1 MMEKP
6 KIIFFGTPSF
16 AVKSLELI
24 NSNCDVLCVVTSQ
37 DKKSGRGLKI
47 HQSEVKKF
55 SVMNNI
61 LIKQPMDLKN
71 FDFINQI
78 KSMNADLFIVVA
90 FKKIPKEVY
99 SIPKL
104 GTINLHA
111 SLLPNYRGAAPINWA
126 LINNEK
132 VTGVTTFFIN
142 ERIDHGDIISKK
154 EVLIDSN
161 DDYRSLYRKLSVIG
175 SNLLL
180 ETIMLVF
187 KGKFQIIKQSK
198 VINDK
203 KAPKLNSKN
212 TRINWEDNTERI
224 LGMIKGLSPSPGSW
238 TILKNGDD
246 EVRMK
251 IIKANFYRNNLF
263 DKKKLG
269 KLSIIGNNIYINTKE
284 GQINCSIVQI
294 ENKKE
299 MSTKD
304 LLNGYKFDENSY
316 VY

>member
-1 MMEKP
+1 MEKP
-6 KIIFFGTPSF
+6 KIIFFGTPDF
-16 AVKSLELI
+16 ALKSLELI
-24 NSNCDVLCVVTSQ
+24 NSHCDILCVVTSQ
-37 DKKSGRGLKI
+37 DKKSGRGLRI

-55 SVMNNI
+55 SIINNI
-61 LIKQPMDLKN
+61 MIKQPEDLRN
-71 FDFINQI
+71 IDFINQI

-90 FKKIPKEVY
+90 YRKIPKEVY

-111 SLLPNYRGAAPINWA
+111 SLLPDYRGAAPINWA

-142 ERIDHGDIISKK
+142 EKIDHGDIISKK
-154 EVLIDSN
+154 EVLIDN
-161 DDYRSLYRKLSVIG
+161 DDDYKSLYRKLSIIG

-180 ETIMLVF
+180 ETIMMVF
-187 KGKFQIIKQSK
+187 KGKFQIISQSK
-198 VINDK
+198 VNNKK
-203 KAPKLNSKN
+203 KAPKLNSEN
-212 TRINWEDNTERI
+212 TRINWKDNTERI
-224 LGMIKGLSPSPGSW
+224 LGMIRGLSPSPGSW

-251 IIKANFYRNNLF
+251 IIKANFYRNNLL
-263 DKKKLG
+263 DKKNLG
-269 KLSIIGNNIYINTKE
+269 KLSIIGNNIYINTKG
-284 GQINCSIVQI
+284 GQINCTIVQI

-299 MSTKD
+299 MSAKD
-304 LLNGYKFDENSY
+304 LLNGYQIHENSY

>member
-1 MMEKP
+1 MEKP
-6 KIIFFGTPSF
+6 RIIFFGTPDF
-16 AVKSLELI
+16 ALKSLELI
-24 NSNCDVLCVVTSQ
+24 NSHCDILCVVTSQ
-37 DKKSGRGLKI
+37 DKKSGRGLRI

-55 SVMNNI
+55 SIINNI
-61 LIKQPMDLKN
+61 LIKQPEDLKN
-71 FDFINQI
+71 IDFINQI

-90 FKKIPKEVY
+90 FRKIPKEVY

-111 SLLPNYRGAAPINWA
+111 SLLPDYRGAAPINWA

-142 ERIDHGDIISKK
+142 EKIDHGDIISKK
-154 EVLIDSN
+154 EVLIDN
-161 DDYRSLYRKLSVIG
+161 DDDYKSLYRKLSIIG

-180 ETIMLVF
+180 ETIMIVF
-187 KGKFQIIKQSK
+187 KGKFQIISQSK
-198 VINDK
+198 VNNKK
-203 KAPKLNSKN
+203 KAPKLNSEN

-224 LGMIKGLSPSPGSW
+224 LGMIRGLSPSPGSW
-238 TILKNGDD
+238 TILKNGDN

-251 IIKANFYRNNLF
+251 IIKANFSRNNLL
-263 DKKKLG
+263 DKKNLG
-269 KLSIIGNNIYINTKE
+269 KLSIVGNKIYINTKG
-284 GQINCSIVQI
+284 GQINCTIVQI

-299 MSTKD
+299 MSAKD
-304 LLNGYKFDENSY
+304 LLNGYQIHENSY

>member
-1 MMEKP
+1 MEKP
-6 KIIFFGTPSF
+6 KIIFFGTPDF
-16 AVKSLELI
+16 ALKSLELI
-24 NSNCDVLCVVTSQ
+24 NTHCDILCVVTSQ
-37 DKKSGRGLKI
+37 DKKSGRGLRI

-55 SVMNNI
+55 SIINNI
-61 LIKQPMDLKN
+61 LIKQPEDLKN
-71 FDFINQI
+71 IDFINQI

-90 FKKIPKEVY
+90 FRKIPKEVY

-111 SLLPNYRGAAPINWA
+111 SLLPDYRGAAPINWA

-142 ERIDHGDIISKK
+142 EKIDHGDIISKK
-154 EVLIDSN
+154 EVLIDN
-161 DDYRSLYRKLSVIG
+161 DDDYKSLYRKLSIIG

-180 ETIMLVF
+180 ETIMMVY
-187 KGKFQIIKQSK
+187 KGKFQIISQSK
-198 VINDK
+198 VNNKK
-203 KAPKLNSKN
+203 KAPKLNSEN

-224 LGMIKGLSPSPGSW
+224 LGMIRGLSPSPGSW
-238 TILKNGDD
+238 TILKNGDN

-251 IIKANFYRNNLF
+251 IIKANFYRNNLL
-263 DKKKLG
+263 DKKNLG
-269 KLSIIGNNIYINTKE
+269 KLSIVGNNIYINTKG
-284 GQINCSIVQI
+284 GQINCTIVQI

-299 MSTKD
+299 MSAKD
-304 LLNGYKFDENSY
+304 LLNGYQIHENSY

>member
-1 MMEKP
+1 MEKP
-6 KIIFFGTPSF
+6 KIIFFGTPDF
-16 AVKSLELI
+16 ALKSLELI
-24 NSNCDVLCVVTSQ
+24 NSHCDILCVVTSQ
-37 DKKSGRGLKI
+37 DKKSGRGLRI

-55 SVMNNI
+55 SIINNL
-61 LIKQPMDLKN
+61 LIKQPEDLKN
-71 FDFINQI
+71 IDFINQI

-90 FKKIPKEVY
+90 FRKIPKEVY

-111 SLLPNYRGAAPINWA
+111 SLLPDYRGAAPINWA

-142 ERIDHGDIISKK
+142 EKIDHGDIISKK
-154 EVLIDSN
+154 EVLIDN
-161 DDYRSLYRKLSVIG
+161 DDDYKSLYRKLSIIG

-180 ETIMLVF
+180 ETIMTVF
-187 KGKFQIIKQSK
+187 KGKFQIISQSK
-198 VINDK
+198 VNNKK
-203 KAPKLNSKN
+203 KAPKLNSEN
-212 TRINWEDNTERI
+212 TRINWEDNTEKI
-224 LGMIKGLSPSPGSW
+224 LGMIRGLSPSPGSW
-238 TILKNGDD
+238 TILKNGDN

-251 IIKANFYRNNLF
+251 IIKANFYRNNLL
-263 DKKKLG
+263 DKKNLG
-269 KLSIIGNNIYINTKE
+269 KLSIVDNNIYINTKG

-299 MSTKD
+299 MSAKD
-304 LLNGYKFDENSY
+304 LLNGYQIHENSY

>member
-1 MMEKP
+1 MEKP
-6 KIIFFGTPSF
+6 KIIFFGTPDF
-16 AVKSLELI
+16 ALKSLELI
-24 NSNCDVLCVVTSQ
+24 NSHCDILCVVTSQ
-37 DKKSGRGLKI
+37 DKKSGRGLRI

-55 SVMNNI
+55 SIINSI
-61 LIKQPMDLKN
+61 LIKQPEDLKN
-71 FDFINQI
+71 IDFINQI

-90 FKKIPKEVY
+90 FRKIPKEVY

-111 SLLPNYRGAAPINWA
+111 SLLPDYRGAAPINWA

-142 ERIDHGDIISKK
+142 EKIDHGDIISKK
-154 EVLIDSN
+154 EVLIDN
-161 DDYRSLYRKLSVIG
+161 DDDYKSLYRKLSIIG

-180 ETIMLVF
+180 ETIMIVF
-187 KGKFQIIKQSK
+187 KGKFQIISQPK
-198 VINDK
+198 VNNKK
-203 KAPKLNSKN
+203 KAPKLNSEN
-212 TRINWEDNTERI
+212 TRINWEDNTEKI
-224 LGMIKGLSPSPGSW
+224 LGMIRGLSPSPGSW
-238 TILKNGDD
+238 TILKNGDN

-251 IIKANFYRNNLF
+251 IIKANFYRNNLL
-263 DKKKLG
+263 DKKNLG
-269 KLSIIGNNIYINTKE
+269 KLSIVDNNIYINTKG

-299 MSTKD
+299 MSAKD
-304 LLNGYKFDENSY
+304 LLNGYQIHENSY

>member
-1 MMEKP
+1 MEKP
-6 KIIFFGTPSF
+6 RIIFFGTPDF
-16 AVKSLELI
+16 ALKSLELI
-24 NSNCDVLCVVTSQ
+24 NSHCDILCVVTSQ
-37 DKKSGRGLKI
+37 DKKSGRGLRI

-55 SVMNNI
+55 SIINNI
-61 LIKQPMDLKN
+61 LIKQPEDLKN
-71 FDFINQI
+71 IDFINQI

-90 FKKIPKEVY
+90 FRKIPKEVY

-111 SLLPNYRGAAPINWA
+111 SLLPDYRGAAPINWA

-142 ERIDHGDIISKK
+142 EKIDHGDIISKK
-154 EVLIDSN
+154 EVLIDN
-161 DDYRSLYRKLSVIG
+161 DDDYKSLYRKLSIIG

-180 ETIMLVF
+180 ETIMMVF
-187 KGKFQIIKQSK
+187 KGKFQIISQSK
-198 VINDK
+198 VNNKK
-203 KAPKLNSKN
+203 KAPKLNSEN

-224 LGMIKGLSPSPGSW
+224 LGMIRGLSPSPGSW
-238 TILKNGDD
+238 TILKNGDN

-251 IIKANFYRNNLF
+251 IIKANFSRNNLL
-263 DKKKLG
+263 DKKNLG
-269 KLSIIGNNIYINTKE
+269 KLSIVGNKIYINTKG
-284 GQINCSIVQI
+284 GQINCTIVQI

-299 MSTKD
+299 MSAKD
-304 LLNGYKFDENSY
+304 LLNGYQIHENSY

>member
-1 MMEKP
+1 MEKP
-6 KIIFFGTPSF
+6 KIIFFGTPDF
-16 AVKSLELI
+16 ALKSLELI
-24 NSNCDVLCVVTSQ
+24 NTHCDILCVVTSQ
-37 DKKSGRGLKI
+37 DKKSGRGLRI

-55 SVMNNI
+55 SIINNI
-61 LIKQPMDLKN
+61 LIKQPEDLKN
-71 FDFINQI
+71 IDFINQI

-90 FKKIPKEVY
+90 FRKIPKEVY

-142 ERIDHGDIISKK
+142 EKIDHGDIISKK
-154 EVLIDSN
+154 EVLIDN
-161 DDYRSLYRKLSVIG
+161 DDDYKSLYRKLSIIG

-180 ETIMLVF
+180 ETIMMVY
-187 KGKFQIIKQSK
+187 KGKFQIISQSK
-198 VINDK
+198 VNNKK
-203 KAPKLNSKN
+203 KAPKLNSEN

-224 LGMIKGLSPSPGSW
+224 LGMIRGLSPSPGSW
-238 TILKNGDD
+238 TILKNGDN

-251 IIKANFYRNNLF
+251 IIKANFYRNNLL
-263 DKKKLG
+263 DKKNLG
-269 KLSIIGNNIYINTKE
+269 KLSIVDNNIYINTKG
-284 GQINCSIVQI
+284 GQINCSIVHI

-299 MSTKD
+299 MSAKD
-304 LLNGYKFDENSY
+304 LLNGYQIHENSY

>member
-1 MMEKP
+1 MEKP
-6 KIIFFGTPSF
+6 KIIFFGTPDF
-16 AVKSLELI
+16 ALKSLELI
-24 NSNCDVLCVVTSQ
+24 NSHCDILCVVTSQ
-37 DKKSGRGLKI
+37 DKKSGRGLRI

-55 SVMNNI
+55 SITNNI
-61 LIKQPMDLKN
+61 LIKQPEDLKN
-71 FDFINQI
+71 IDFINQI

-90 FKKIPKEVY
+90 FRKIPKEVY

-111 SLLPNYRGAAPINWA
+111 SLLPDYRGAAPINWA

-142 ERIDHGDIISKK
+142 EKIDHGDIISKK
-154 EVLIDSN
+154 EVLIDN
-161 DDYRSLYRKLSVIG
+161 DDDYKSLYRKLSIIG

-180 ETIMLVF
+180 ETIMMVF
-187 KGKFQIIKQSK
+187 EGKFQIISQSK
-198 VINDK
+198 VNNKK
-203 KAPKLNSKN
+203 KAPKLNSEN

-224 LGMIKGLSPSPGSW
+224 LGMIRGLSPSPGSW
-238 TILKNGDD
+238 TILRNGDN

-251 IIKANFYRNNLF
+251 IIKANFYRNNLL
-263 DKKKLG
+263 DKKNLG
-269 KLSIIGNNIYINTKE
+269 KLSIVGNNIYINTKG
-284 GQINCSIVQI
+284 GQINCTIVQI

-299 MSTKD
+299 MSAKD
-304 LLNGYKFDENSY
+304 LLNGYQIHENSY

>member
-1 MMEKP
+1 MEKP
-6 KIIFFGTPSF
+6 KIIFFGTPDF
-16 AVKSLELI
+16 ALKSLELI
-24 NSNCDVLCVVTSQ
+24 NSHCDILCVVTSQ
-37 DKKSGRGLKI
+37 DKKSGRGLRI

-55 SVMNNI
+55 SIINNI
-61 LIKQPMDLKN
+61 LIKQPEDLKN
-71 FDFINQI
+71 IDFINQI

-90 FKKIPKEVY
+90 FRKIPKEVY

-111 SLLPNYRGAAPINWA
+111 SLLPDYRGAAPINWA

-142 ERIDHGDIISKK
+142 EKIDHGDIISKK
-154 EVLIDSN
+154 EVLIDN
-161 DDYRSLYRKLSVIG
+161 DDDYKSLYRKLSIIG

-180 ETIMLVF
+180 ETIMIVF
-187 KGKFQIIKQSK
+187 KGKFQIISQPK
-198 VINDK
+198 VNNKK
-203 KAPKLNSKN
+203 KAPKLNSEN

-224 LGMIKGLSPSPGSW
+224 LGMIRGLSPSPGSW
-238 TILKNGDD
+238 TILKNGDN

-251 IIKANFYRNNLF
+251 IIKANFYRNNLL
-263 DKKKLG
+263 DKKNLG
-269 KLSIIGNNIYINTKE
+269 KLSIVDNNIYINTKG

-299 MSTKD
+299 MSAKD
-304 LLNGYKFDENSY
+304 LLNGYQIHENSY

>member
-1 MMEKP
+1 MERP
-6 KIIFFGTPSF
+6 KIIFFGTPDF
-16 AVKSLELI
+16 ALKSLELI
-24 NSNCDVLCVVTSQ
+24 NSHCDILCVVTSQ
-37 DKKSGRGLKI
+37 DKKSGRGLRI

-55 SVMNNI
+55 SIINNI
-61 LIKQPMDLKN
+61 MIKQPEDLRN
-71 FDFINQI
+71 IDFINQI

-90 FKKIPKEVY
+90 FRKIPKEVY
-99 SIPKL
+99 SVPKL

-111 SLLPNYRGAAPINWA
+111 SLLPDYRGAAPINWA

-142 ERIDHGDIISKK
+142 EKIDHGDIISKK
-154 EVLIDSN
+154 EVLIDN
-161 DDYRSLYRKLSVIG
+161 DDDYKSLYRKLSIIG

-180 ETIMLVF
+180 ETIMMVF
-187 KGKFQIIKQSK
+187 EGKFQIISQSK
-198 VINDK
+198 VNNKK
-203 KAPKLNSKN
+203 KAPKLNSEN

-224 LGMIKGLSPSPGSW
+224 LGMIRGLSPSPGSW

-251 IIKANFYRNNLF
+251 IIKANFYRNNLL
-263 DKKKLG
+263 DKKNLG
-269 KLSIIGNNIYINTKE
+269 KLSIVGNNIYINTKG
-284 GQINCSIVQI
+284 GQINCTIVQI

-299 MSTKD
+299 MSAKD
-304 LLNGYKFDENSY
+304 LLNGYQIHENSY

>member
-1 MMEKP
+1 MEKP
-6 KIIFFGTPSF
+6 KIIFFGTPDF
-16 AVKSLELI
+16 ALRSLELI
-24 NSNCDVLCVVTSQ
+24 NSHCDILCVVTSQ
-37 DKKSGRGLKI
+37 DKKSGRGLRI

-55 SVMNNI
+55 SIINNI
-61 LIKQPMDLKN
+61 MIKQPEDLRN
-71 FDFINQI
+71 IDFINQI

-90 FKKIPKEVY
+90 FRKIPKEVY
-99 SIPKL
+99 SVPKL

-111 SLLPNYRGAAPINWA
+111 SLLPDYRGAAPINWA

-142 ERIDHGDIISKK
+142 EKIDHGDIISKK
-154 EVLIDSN
+154 EVLIDN
-161 DDYRSLYRKLSVIG
+161 DDDYKSLYRKLSIIG

-180 ETIMLVF
+180 ETIMMVF
-187 KGKFQIIKQSK
+187 EGKFQIISQSK
-198 VINDK
+198 VNNKK
-203 KAPKLNSKN
+203 KAPKLNSEN

-224 LGMIKGLSPSPGSW
+224 LGMIRGLSPSPGSW

-251 IIKANFYRNNLF
+251 IIKANFYRNNLL
-263 DKKKLG
+263 DKKNLG
-269 KLSIIGNNIYINTKE
+269 RLSIVGNNIYINTKG
-284 GQINCSIVQI
+284 GQINCTIVQI

-299 MSTKD
+299 MSAKD
-304 LLNGYKFDENSY
+304 LLNGYQIHENSY

>member
-1 MMEKP
+1 MEKP
-6 KIIFFGTPSF
+6 KIIFFGTPDF
-16 AVKSLELI
+16 ALKSLELI
-24 NSNCDVLCVVTSQ
+24 NSHCDILCVVTSQ
-37 DKKSGRGLKI
+37 DKKSGRGLRI

-55 SVMNNI
+55 SIINNI
-61 LIKQPMDLKN
+61 LIKQPEDLKN
-71 FDFINQI
+71 IDFINQI

-90 FKKIPKEVY
+90 FRKIPKEVY

-111 SLLPNYRGAAPINWA
+111 SLLPDYRGAAPINWA

-142 ERIDHGDIISKK
+142 EKIDHGDIISKK
-154 EVLIDSN
+154 EVLIDN
-161 DDYRSLYRKLSVIG
+161 DDDYKSLYRKLSIIG

-180 ETIMLVF
+180 ETIMIVF
-187 KGKFQIIKQSK
+187 KGKFQIISQSK
-198 VINDK
+198 VNNKK
-203 KAPKLNSKN
+203 KAPKLNSEN
-212 TRINWEDNTERI
+212 TRINWEDNTEKI
-224 LGMIKGLSPSPGSW
+224 LGMIRGLSPSPGSW
-238 TILKNGDD
+238 TILKNGEN

-251 IIKANFYRNNLF
+251 IIKANFYRNNLL
-263 DKKKLG
+263 DKKNLG
-269 KLSIIGNNIYINTKE
+269 KLSIVDNNIYINTKG

-299 MSTKD
+299 MSAKD
-304 LLNGYKFDENSY
+304 LLNGYQIHENSY

>member
-1 MMEKP
+1 MEKP
-6 KIIFFGTPSF
+6 RIIFFGTPDF
-16 AVKSLELI
+16 ALKSLELI
-24 NSNCDVLCVVTSQ
+24 NSHCDILCVVTSQ
-37 DKKSGRGLKI
+37 DKKSGRGLRI

-55 SVMNNI
+55 SIINNI
-61 LIKQPMDLKN
+61 MIKQPEDLRN
-71 FDFINQI
+71 IDFINQI

-90 FKKIPKEVY
+90 FRKIPKEVY

-111 SLLPNYRGAAPINWA
+111 SLLPDYRGAAPINWA

-142 ERIDHGDIISKK
+142 EKIDHGDIISKK
-154 EVLIDSN
+154 EVLIDN
-161 DDYRSLYRKLSVIG
+161 DDDYKSLYRKLSIIG

-180 ETIMLVF
+180 ETIMMVF
-187 KGKFQIIKQSK
+187 KGKFQIISQSK
-198 VINDK
+198 VNNKK
-203 KAPKLNSKN
+203 KAPKLNSEN

-224 LGMIKGLSPSPGSW
+224 LGMIRGLSPSPGSW

-251 IIKANFYRNNLF
+251 IIKANFYRNNLL
-263 DKKKLG
+263 DKKNLG
-269 KLSIIGNNIYINTKE
+269 KLSIVGNNIYINTKG
-284 GQINCSIVQI
+284 GQINCTIVQI

-299 MSTKD
+299 MSAKD
-304 LLNGYKFDENSY
+304 LLNGYQIHENSY

>member
-1 MMEKP
+1 MGKP
-6 KIIFFGTPSF
+6 KIIFFGTPDF
-16 AVKSLELI
+16 ALKSLELI
-24 NSNCDVLCVVTSQ
+24 NSHCDILCVVTSQ
-37 DKKSGRGLKI
+37 DKKSGRGLRI

-55 SVMNNI
+55 SIINNI
-61 LIKQPMDLKN
+61 LIKQPEDLKN
-71 FDFINQI
+71 IDFINQI

-90 FKKIPKEVY
+90 FRKIPKEVY

-111 SLLPNYRGAAPINWA
+111 SLLPDYRGAAPINWA

-142 ERIDHGDIISKK
+142 EKIDHGDIISKK
-154 EVLIDSN
+154 EVLIDN
-161 DDYRSLYRKLSVIG
+161 DDDYKSLYRKLSIIG

-180 ETIMLVF
+180 ETIMIVF
-187 KGKFQIIKQSK
+187 KGKFQIISQSK
-198 VINDK
+198 VNNKK
-203 KAPKLNSKN
+203 KAPKLNSEN

-224 LGMIKGLSPSPGSW
+224 LGMIRGLSPSPGSW
-238 TILKNGDD
+238 TILKNGDN

-251 IIKANFYRNNLF
+251 IIKANFSKNNLL
-263 DKKKLG
+263 DKKNLG
-269 KLSIIGNNIYINTKE
+269 KLSIVGNNIYINTKG
-284 GQINCSIVQI
+284 GQINCTIVQI

-299 MSTKD
+299 MSAKD
-304 LLNGYKFDENSY
+304 LLNGYQIHENSY

>member
-1 MMEKP
+1 MEKP
-6 KIIFFGTPSF
+6 KIIFFGTPDF
-16 AVKSLELI
+16 ALKSLELI
-24 NSNCDVLCVVTSQ
+24 NSHCDILCVVTSQ
-37 DKKSGRGLKI
+37 DKKSGRGLRI

-55 SVMNNI
+55 SIINNI
-61 LIKQPMDLKN
+61 LIKQPEDLKN
-71 FDFINQI
+71 IDFINQI

-90 FKKIPKEVY
+90 FRKIPKEVY

-111 SLLPNYRGAAPINWA
+111 SLLPDYRGAAPINWA

-142 ERIDHGDIISKK
+142 EKIDHGDIISKK
-154 EVLIDSN
+154 EVLIDN
-161 DDYRSLYRKLSVIG
+161 DDDYKSLYRKLSIIG

-180 ETIMLVF
+180 ETIMIVF
-187 KGKFQIIKQSK
+187 KGKFQIISQSK
-198 VINDK
+198 VNNKK
-203 KAPKLNSKN
+203 KAPKLNSEN

-224 LGMIKGLSPSPGSW
+224 LGMIRGLSPSPGSW
-238 TILKNGDD
+238 TILKNGDN

-251 IIKANFYRNNLF
+251 IIKANFSKNNLL
-263 DKKKLG
+263 DKKNLG
-269 KLSIIGNNIYINTKE
+269 KLSIVGNNIYINTKG
-284 GQINCSIVQI
+284 GQINCTIVQI

-299 MSTKD
+299 MSAKD
-304 LLNGYKFDENSY
+304 LLNGYQIHENSS

>member
-1 MMEKP
+1 MEKP
-6 KIIFFGTPSF
+6 KIIFFGTPDF
-16 AVKSLELI
+16 ALKSLELI
-24 NSNCDVLCVVTSQ
+24 NSHCDILCVVTSQ
-37 DKKSGRGLKI
+37 DKKSGRGLRI

-55 SVMNNI
+55 SITNNI
-61 LIKQPMDLKN
+61 LIKQPEDLKN
-71 FDFINQI
+71 IDFINQI

-90 FKKIPKEVY
+90 FRKIPKEVY

-111 SLLPNYRGAAPINWA
+111 SLLPDYRGAAPINWA

-142 ERIDHGDIISKK
+142 EKIDHGDIISKK
-154 EVLIDSN
+154 EVLIDN
-161 DDYRSLYRKLSVIG
+161 DDDYKSLYRKLSIIG

-180 ETIMLVF
+180 ETIMIVF
-187 KGKFQIIKQSK
+187 KGKFQIISQSK
-198 VINDK
+198 VNNKK
-203 KAPKLNSKN
+203 KAPKLNSEN

-224 LGMIKGLSPSPGSW
+224 LGMIRGLSPSPGSW
-238 TILKNGDD
+238 TILRNGDN

-251 IIKANFYRNNLF
+251 IIKANFYRNNLL
-263 DKKKLG
+263 DKKNLG
-269 KLSIIGNNIYINTKE
+269 KLSIVGNNIYINTKG
-284 GQINCSIVQI
+284 GQINCTIVQI

-299 MSTKD
+299 MSAKD
-304 LLNGYKFDENSY
+304 LLNGYKIHENSH

>member
-1 MMEKP
+1 MEKP
-6 KIIFFGTPSF
+6 KIIFFGTPDF
-16 AVKSLELI
+16 ALKSLELI
-24 NSNCDVLCVVTSQ
+24 NTHCDILCVVTSQ
-37 DKKSGRGLKI
+37 DKKSGRGLRI

-55 SVMNNI
+55 SIINNI
-61 LIKQPMDLKN
+61 LIKQPEDLKN
-71 FDFINQI
+71 IDFINQI

-90 FKKIPKEVY
+90 FRKIPKEVY

-142 ERIDHGDIISKK
+142 EKIDHGDIISKK
-154 EVLIDSN
+154 EVLIDN
-161 DDYRSLYRKLSVIG
+161 DDDYKSLYRKLSIIG

-180 ETIMLVF
+180 ETIMIVF
-187 KGKFQIIKQSK
+187 KGKFQIISQPK
-198 VINDK
+198 VNNKK
-203 KAPKLNSKN
+203 KAPKLNSEN

-224 LGMIKGLSPSPGSW
+224 LGMIRGLSPSPGSW

-251 IIKANFYRNNLF
+251 IIKANFYRNNLL
-263 DKKKLG
+263 DKKNLG
-269 KLSIIGNNIYINTKE
+269 KLSIVGNNIYINTKG
-284 GQINCSIVQI
+284 GQINCTIVQI

-299 MSTKD
+299 MSAKD
-304 LLNGYKFDENSY
+304 LLNGYQIHENSY

>member
-1 MMEKP
+1 MEKP
-6 KIIFFGTPSF
+6 KIIFFGTPDF
-16 AVKSLELI
+16 ALKSLELI
-24 NSNCDVLCVVTSQ
+24 NSHCDILCVVTSQ
-37 DKKSGRGLKI
+37 DKKSGRGLRI

-55 SVMNNI
+55 SITNNI
-61 LIKQPMDLKN
+61 LIKQPEDLKN
-71 FDFINQI
+71 IDFINQI

-90 FKKIPKEVY
+90 FRKIPKEVY

-111 SLLPNYRGAAPINWA
+111 SLLPDYRGAAPINWA

-142 ERIDHGDIISKK
+142 EKIDHGDIISKK
-154 EVLIDSN
+154 EVLIDN
-161 DDYRSLYRKLSVIG
+161 DDDYKSLYRKLSIIG

-180 ETIMLVF
+180 ETIMIVF
-187 KGKFQIIKQSK
+187 KGKFQIISQSK
-198 VINDK
+198 VNNKK
-203 KAPKLNSKN
+203 KAPKLNSEN

-224 LGMIKGLSPSPGSW
+224 LGMIRGLSPSPGSW
-238 TILKNGDD
+238 TILRNGDN

-251 IIKANFYRNNLF
+251 IIKANFYRNNLL
-263 DKKKLG
+263 DKKNLG
-269 KLSIIGNNIYINTKE
+269 KLSIVGNNIYINTKG
-284 GQINCSIVQI
+284 GQINCTIVQI

-299 MSTKD
+299 MSAKD
-304 LLNGYKFDENSY
+304 LLNGYQIHENSY

>member
-1 MMEKP
+1 MEKP
-6 KIIFFGTPSF
+6 KIIFFGTPDF
-16 AVKSLELI
+16 ALKSLELI
-24 NSNCDVLCVVTSQ
+24 NSHCDILCVVTSQ
-37 DKKSGRGLKI
+37 DKKSGRGLRI

-55 SVMNNI
+55 SIINNI
-61 LIKQPMDLKN
+61 LIKQPEDLKN
-71 FDFINQI
+71 IDFINQI

-90 FKKIPKEVY
+90 FRKIPKEVY

-111 SLLPNYRGAAPINWA
+111 SLLPDYRGAAPINWA

-142 ERIDHGDIISKK
+142 EKIDHGDIISKK
-154 EVLIDSN
+154 EVLIDN
-161 DDYRSLYRKLSVIG
+161 DDDYKSLYRKLSIIG

-180 ETIMLVF
+180 ETIMMVF
-187 KGKFQIIKQSK
+187 EGKFQIISQSK
-198 VINDK
+198 VNNKK
-203 KAPKLNSKN
+203 KAPKLNSEN

-224 LGMIKGLSPSPGSW
+224 LGMIRGLSPSPGSW

-251 IIKANFYRNNLF
+251 IIKANFYRNNLL
-263 DKKKLG
+263 DKKNLG
-269 KLSIIGNNIYINTKE
+269 KLSIVGNNIYINTKG
-284 GQINCSIVQI
+284 GQINCTIVQI

-299 MSTKD
+299 MSAKD
-304 LLNGYKFDENSY
+304 LLNGYQIHENSY

>member
-1 MMEKP
+1 MEKP
-6 KIIFFGTPSF
+6 KIIFFGTPDF
-16 AVKSLELI
+16 ALKSLELI
-24 NSNCDVLCVVTSQ
+24 NSHCDILCVVTSQ
-37 DKKSGRGLKI
+37 DKKSGRGLRI

-55 SVMNNI
+55 SIINNI
-61 LIKQPMDLKN
+61 LIKQPEDLKN
-71 FDFINQI
+71 IDFINQI

-90 FKKIPKEVY
+90 FRKIPKEVY

-111 SLLPNYRGAAPINWA
+111 SLLPDYRGAAPINWA

-142 ERIDHGDIISKK
+142 EKIDHGDIISKK
-154 EVLIDSN
+154 EVLIDN
-161 DDYRSLYRKLSVIG
+161 DDDYKSLYRKLSIIG

-180 ETIMLVF
+180 ETIMMVF
-187 KGKFQIIKQSK
+187 KGKFQIISQSK
-198 VINDK
+198 VNNKK
-203 KAPKLNSKN
+203 KAPKLNSEN

-224 LGMIKGLSPSPGSW
+224 LGMIRGLSPSPGSW
-238 TILKNGDD
+238 TILKNGDN

-251 IIKANFYRNNLF
+251 IIKANFYRNNLL
-263 DKKKLG
+263 DKKNLG
-269 KLSIIGNNIYINTKE
+269 KLSIVGNNIYINTKG
-284 GQINCSIVQI
+284 GQINCTIVQI

-299 MSTKD
+299 MSAKD
-304 LLNGYKFDENSY
+304 LLNGYQIHENSY

>member
-1 MMEKP
+1 MEKP
-6 KIIFFGTPSF
+6 KIIFFGTPDF
-16 AVKSLELI
+16 ALKSLELI
-24 NSNCDVLCVVTSQ
+24 NTHCDILCVVTSQ
-37 DKKSGRGLKI
+37 DKKSGRGLRI

-55 SVMNNI
+55 SIINNI
-61 LIKQPMDLKN
+61 LIKQPEDLKN
-71 FDFINQI
+71 IDFINQI

-90 FKKIPKEVY
+90 FRKIPKEVY

-111 SLLPNYRGAAPINWA
+111 SLLPDYRGAAPINWA

-142 ERIDHGDIISKK
+142 EKIDHGDIISKK
-154 EVLIDSN
+154 EVLIDN
-161 DDYRSLYRKLSVIG
+161 DDDYKSLYRKLSIIG

-180 ETIMLVF
+180 ETIMTVF
-187 KGKFQIIKQSK
+187 KGKFQIISQSK
-198 VINDK
+198 VNNKK
-203 KAPKLNSKN
+203 KAPKLNSEN

-224 LGMIKGLSPSPGSW
+224 LGMIRGLSPSPGSW
-238 TILKNGDD
+238 TILKNGDN

-251 IIKANFYRNNLF
+251 IIKANFYRNNLL
-263 DKKKLG
+263 DKKNLG
-269 KLSIIGNNIYINTKE
+269 KLSIVDNNIYINTKG

-299 MSTKD
+299 MSAKD
-304 LLNGYKFDENSY
+304 LLNGYQIHENSY

>member
-1 MMEKP
+1 MEKP
-6 KIIFFGTPSF
+6 KIIFFGTPDF
-16 AVKSLELI
+16 ALKSLELI
-24 NSNCDVLCVVTSQ
+24 NSHCDILCVVTSQ
-37 DKKSGRGLKI
+37 DKKSGRGLRI

-55 SVMNNI
+55 SIINNI
-61 LIKQPMDLKN
+61 LIKQPEDLKN
-71 FDFINQI
+71 IDFINQI

-90 FKKIPKEVY
+90 FRKIPKEVY

-142 ERIDHGDIISKK
+142 EKIDHGDIISKK
-154 EVLIDSN
+154 EVLIDN
-161 DDYRSLYRKLSVIG
+161 DDDYKSLYRKLSIIG

-180 ETIMLVF
+180 ETIMMVY
-187 KGKFQIIKQSK
+187 KGKFQIISQSK
-198 VINDK
+198 VNNKK
-203 KAPKLNSKN
+203 KAPKLNSEN

-224 LGMIKGLSPSPGSW
+224 LGMIRGLSPSPGSW
-238 TILKNGDD
+238 TILKNGDN

-251 IIKANFYRNNLF
+251 IIKANFYRNNLL
-263 DKKKLG
+263 DKKNLG
-269 KLSIIGNNIYINTKE
+269 RLSIVGNNIYINTKG
-284 GQINCSIVQI
+284 GQINCTIVQI

-299 MSTKD
+299 MSAKD
-304 LLNGYKFDENSY
+304 LLNGYQIHENSY

>member
-1 MMEKP
+1 MEKP
-6 KIIFFGTPSF
+6 KIIFFGTPDF
-16 AVKSLELI
+16 ALKSLELI
-24 NSNCDVLCVVTSQ
+24 NSHCDILCVVTSQ
-37 DKKSGRGLKI
+37 DKKSGRGLRI

-55 SVMNNI
+55 SIINNI
-61 LIKQPMDLKN
+61 LIKQPEDLKN
-71 FDFINQI
+71 IDFINQI

-90 FKKIPKEVY
+90 FRKIPKEVY

-111 SLLPNYRGAAPINWA
+111 SLLPDYRGAAPINWA

-142 ERIDHGDIISKK
+142 EKIDHGDIISKK
-154 EVLIDSN
+154 EVLIDN
-161 DDYRSLYRKLSVIG
+161 DDDYKSLYRKLSIIG

-180 ETIMLVF
+180 ETIMMVY
-187 KGKFQIIKQSK
+187 KGKFQIISQSK
-198 VINDK
+198 VNNKK
-203 KAPKLNSKN
+203 KAPKLNSEN

-224 LGMIKGLSPSPGSW
+224 LGMIRGLSPSPGSW
-238 TILKNGDD
+238 TILKNGEN

-251 IIKANFYRNNLF
+251 IIKANFYRNNLL
-263 DKKKLG
+263 DKKNLG
-269 KLSIIGNNIYINTKE
+269 KLSIVGNNIYINTKG
-284 GQINCSIVQI
+284 GQINCTIVQI

-299 MSTKD
+299 MSAKD
-304 LLNGYKFDENSY
+304 LLNGYQIHENSY

>member
-1 MMEKP
+1 MEKP
-6 KIIFFGTPSF
+6 KIIFFGTPDF
-16 AVKSLELI
+16 ALKSLELI
-24 NSNCDVLCVVTSQ
+24 NSHCDILCVVTSQ
-37 DKKSGRGLKI
+37 DKKSGRGLRI

-55 SVMNNI
+55 SIINNL
-61 LIKQPMDLKN
+61 LIKQPEDLKN
-71 FDFINQI
+71 IDFINQI

-90 FKKIPKEVY
+90 FRKIPKEVY

-142 ERIDHGDIISKK
+142 EKIDHGDIISKK
-154 EVLIDSN
+154 EVLIDN
-161 DDYRSLYRKLSVIG
+161 DDDYKSLYRKLSIIG

-180 ETIMLVF
+180 ETIMMVY
-187 KGKFQIIKQSK
+187 KGKFQIISQSK
-198 VINDK
+198 VNNKK
-203 KAPKLNSKN
+203 KAPKLNSEN
-212 TRINWEDNTERI
+212 TRINWEDNTEKI
-224 LGMIKGLSPSPGSW
+224 LGMIRGLSPSPGSW
-238 TILKNGDD
+238 TILKNGDN

-251 IIKANFYRNNLF
+251 IIKANFYRNNLL
-263 DKKKLG
+263 DKKNLG
-269 KLSIIGNNIYINTKE
+269 KLSIVGNNIYINTKG
-284 GQINCSIVQI
+284 GQINCTIIQI

-299 MSTKD
+299 MSAKD
-304 LLNGYKFDENSY
+304 LLNGYQIHENSY

>member
-1 MMEKP
+1 MEKP
-6 KIIFFGTPSF
+6 KIIFFGTPDF
-16 AVKSLELI
+16 ALKSLELI
-24 NSNCDVLCVVTSQ
+24 NSHCDILCVVTSQ
-37 DKKSGRGLKI
+37 DKKSGRGLRI

-55 SVMNNI
+55 SIINNI
-61 LIKQPMDLKN
+61 LIKQPEDLKN
-71 FDFINQI
+71 IDFINQI

-90 FKKIPKEVY
+90 FRKIPKEVY

-142 ERIDHGDIISKK
+142 EKIDHGDIISKK
-154 EVLIDSN
+154 EVLIDN
-161 DDYRSLYRKLSVIG
+161 DDDYKSLYRKLSIIG

-180 ETIMLVF
+180 ETIMMVY
-187 KGKFQIIKQSK
+187 KGKFQIISQSK
-198 VINDK
+198 VNNKK
-203 KAPKLNSKN
+203 KAPKLNSEN

-224 LGMIKGLSPSPGSW
+224 LGMIRGLSPSPGSW

-251 IIKANFYRNNLF
+251 IIKANFYRNNLL
-263 DKKKLG
+263 DKKNLG
-269 KLSIIGNNIYINTKE
+269 KLSIVGNNIYINTKG
-284 GQINCSIVQI
+284 GQINCTIVQI

-299 MSTKD
+299 MSAKD
-304 LLNGYKFDENSY
+304 LLNGYQIHENSY

>member
-1 MMEKP
+1 MEKP
-6 KIIFFGTPSF
+6 KIIFFGTPDF
-16 AVKSLELI
+16 AVKSLEVI
-24 NSNCDVLCVVTSQ
+24 NSNCDILCVVTTQ
-37 DKKSGRGLKI
+37 DKKSGRGLML

-55 SVMNNI
+55 SIKNNI
-61 LIKQPMDLKN
+61 IIKQPEDLKN
-71 FDFINQI
+71 IDFINQI

-90 FKKIPKEVY
+90 YRKIPKEVY

-111 SLLPNYRGAAPINWA
+111 SLLPDYRGAAPINWA

-142 ERIDHGDIISKK
+142 ERIDQGDIISKE
-154 EVLIDSN
+154 EVLIDN
-161 DDYRSLYRKLSVIG
+161 DDDYGSLYRRLSIIG

-180 ETIMLVF
+180 KTIMSVF

-198 VINDK
+198 ISNEK
-203 KAPKLNSKN
+203 KAPKLNSEN

-224 LGMIKGLSPSPGSW
+224 LGMIRGLSPSPGSW
-238 TILKNGDD
+238 TILKNGDN

-251 IIKANFYRNNLF
+251 IIKANFYKNNLL
-263 DKKKLG
+263 DKKNLG
-269 KLSIIGNNIYINTKE
+269 KLSIIGNNICISTKE
-284 GQINCSIVQI
+284 GQINCSIIQI

-304 LLNGYKFDENSY
+304 LLNGYKFYENSY

>member
-1 MMEKP
+1 MEKP
-6 KIIFFGTPSF
+6 KIIFFGTPDF
-16 AVKSLELI
+16 ALKSLELI
-24 NSNCDVLCVVTSQ
+24 NSHCDILCVVTSQ
-37 DKKSGRGLKI
+37 DKKSGRGLRI

-55 SVMNNI
+55 SIINNI
-61 LIKQPMDLKN
+61 LIKQPEDLKN
-71 FDFINQI
+71 IDFINQI

-90 FKKIPKEVY
+90 FRKIPKEVY

-142 ERIDHGDIISKK
+142 EKIDHGDIISKK
-154 EVLIDSN
+154 EVLIDN
-161 DDYRSLYRKLSVIG
+161 DDDYKSLYRKLSIIG

-180 ETIMLVF
+180 ETIMMVF
-187 KGKFQIIKQSK
+187 EGKFQIISQSK
-198 VINDK
+198 VNNKK
-203 KAPKLNSKN
+203 KAPKLNSEN

-224 LGMIKGLSPSPGSW
+224 LGMIRGLSPSPGSW

-251 IIKANFYRNNLF
+251 IIKANFYRNNLL
-263 DKKKLG
+263 DKKNLG
-269 KLSIIGNNIYINTKE
+269 RLSIVGNNIYINTKG
-284 GQINCSIVQI
+284 GQINCTIVQI

-299 MSTKD
+299 MSAKD
-304 LLNGYKFDENSY
+304 LLNGYQIHENSY